1 MPATLVMFFL
11 SRYAGGLA
19 DRWGPRIFMGV
30 GPLIAGLGIALMLR
44 VDADLDYWTDLLP
57 ALIVF
62 ALGLVATVTP
72 LTATVLADAD
82 EHNAGIASGV
92 NNAIARVASLLCI
105 AALGAVVAAQ
115 FSSSLD
121 AQLGSRTSPAI
132 ERARNAT
139 LANVPGI
146 PAVREASEHAYHVGI
161 GVSALLVGLG
171 GVLGLAGI
179 RNPRREVRCADCAE
193 GAHSIEAPH
202 SPYGREAAPARR

>member
-1 MPATLVMFFL
+1 
-11 SRYAGGLA
+11 
-19 DRWGPRIFMGV
+19 
-30 GPLIAGLGIALMLR
+30 MLR
-44 VDADLDYWTDLLP
+44 VDADLTYWTDLLP

-82 EHNAGIASGV
+82 ESNAGIASGV

-121 AQLGSRTSPAI
+121 EQLGGRTSPAI
-132 ERARNAT
+132 EQARKET
-139 LANVPGI
+139 LANIPGI
-146 PAVREASEHAYHVGI
+146 PEVRQASEHAYHVGI
-161 GVSALLVGLG
+161 GVSAALVALG
-171 GVLGLAGI
+171 GILGLAGI
-179 RNPRREVRCADCAE
+179 RNPRREVKCADCAE

-202 SPYGREAAPARR
+202 SPYGREPSPAPR